1 MKCKKYDSIMY
12 KFIGQPP
19 QGVKGLK
26 YYDKKKE
33 EVGVDNVLSLKSV
46 CE

>member
-12 KFIGQPP
+12 EFIGQPP

-26 YYDKKKE
+26 YYDKKKKR
-33 EVGVDNVLSLKSV
+33 KSV
-46 CE
+46 STMF

>member
-26 YYDKKKE
+26 YYDKKR
-33 EVGVDNVLSLKSV
+33 GSR
-46 CE
+46 C